1 MKFRKGDYVH
11 IPHMGIDGE
20 VICYPKNVYSDKLVD
35 VKLIDGETI
44 IVLREEQLVLL
55 YPASEGFI
63 KDCLFFRSKKRV
75 DILLGVFVWLNL
87 LQAVAG
93 LLSLAHKLNP

>member
-20 VICYPKNVYSDKLVD
+20 VVDYPKNVYSDKLVH
-35 VKLIDGETI
+35 VRLIDGTTI
-44 IVLREEQLVLL
+44 MALMEEQLVLL

-63 KDCLFFRSKKRV
+63 RDCLFFRSRRQV
-75 DILLGVFVWLNL
+75 DRLIGAFMWVSL
-87 LQAVAG
+87 LQAIAW
-93 LLSLAHKLNP
+93 LLNLAHILNS